1 MVWCGMALVDDIV
14 VRIDRGDVVRLALEL
29 CNIDSPIGHEREVG
43 EHLYG
48 WMDREGLSPRRL
60 GLQPHRFNLLGR
72 LPGSGG
78 GYSLIFNSHMDTAVP
93 GAPDLVHADPTE
105 RRYHAA
111 WIEEDLLVGE
121 GIINDKGPMAA
132 FLVAVKAIKDSGQ
145 RLLGDVLVSAV
156 INETGGEPCDEPPGS
171 YQQSKEFGTR
181 FLVTHGGVADYALVC
196 EGTGFG
202 LVWVEAGEFWYKVTL
217 RGEAPPFYTPY
228 LPERTTL
235 AKSPNMV
242 VASAAAIEAL
252 EVWASRYQ
260 AKNVYTSP
268 GGTVVP
274 KAQIGAIRGGDPNR
288 PLFSPQLCELYLDVR
303 SVPNQDPLR
312 TREEI
317 RDVLAGVGLSA
328 TVELFSFRPG
338 FEARNIER
346 LADAGR
352 RAHRAVFREEPQP
365 APVET
370 SSMWRDIN
378 AFNEVGI
385 PAMTIGPRSR
395 ALGGKRALPIESLY
409 QAALL
414 YARIAVDLCSQ
425 RK

>member
-1 MVWCGMALVDDIV
+1 MPLVDDV
-14 VRIDRGDVVRLALEL
+14 LALIHREDL
-29 CNIDSPIGHEREVG
+29 VRFALEICNIDSAIGHEREVG
-43 EHLYG
+43 EHLYR
-48 WMDREGLSPRRL
+48 WMEHEGLHPRKL

-72 LPGSGG
+72 LDGSGG
-78 GYSLIFNSHMDTAVP
+78 GLSLIFNSHMDTAVP

-105 RRYHAA
+105 RRYHSA
-111 WIEEDLLVGE
+111 WIEDDLLIGE

-132 FLVAVKAIKDSGQ
+132 FLVAVKAIKDSGH
-145 RLLGDVLVSAV
+145 RLPGDVLVSAV
-156 INETGGEPCDEPPGS
+156 INETGGEPCDEPPGA
-171 YQQSKEFGTR
+171 YGQSKEFGTR

-235 AKSPNMV
+235 AQSPNMI

-252 EVWASRYQ
+252 ERWAAQYQSR
-260 AKNVYTSP
+260 NVYVSE

-288 PLFSPQLCELYLDVR
+288 PLFSTQICELYLDIR
-303 SVPNQDPLR
+303 SVPNQDPLL
-312 TREEI
+312 TRQEI
-317 RDVLAGVGLSA
+317 RDTLAQAGLNA
-328 TVELFSFRPG
+328 TVELFSYRPA

-346 LADAGR
+346 LAGAAR
-352 RAHRAVFREEPQP
+352 RAHRAVFGEEPQP

-385 PAMTIGPRSR
+385 PAMTYGPRSR

>member
-1 MVWCGMALVDDIV
+1 MTLIVDVLGLI
-14 VRIDRGDVVRLALEL
+14 RREDVVRFALEI
-29 CNIDSPIGHEREVG
+29 CNIDSPIGQEREVG
-43 EHLYG
+43 EHLYR
-48 WMDREGLSPRRL
+48 WMEGEGLHPRKL

-72 LPGSGG
+72 LDGTGG
-78 GYSLIFNSHMDTAVP
+78 GLSLIFNSHMDTAVP

-111 WIEEDLLVGE
+111 WVEDDLLIGE

-132 FLVAVKAIKDSGQ
+132 FLVAVKAIKDSGH
-145 RLLGDVLVSAV
+145 RLPGDVLVSAV
-156 INETGGEPCDEPPGS
+156 INETGGEPCDEPPGA
-171 YQQSKEFGTR
+171 YAQSKEFGTR

-202 LVWVEAGEFWYKVTL
+202 LVWVEAGEYWYKVTL
-217 RGEAPPFYTPY
+217 RGETPPIYTPY
-228 LPERTTL
+228 LPDRTIL
-235 AKSPNMV
+235 AQSPNMI

-252 EVWASRYQ
+252 EQWAARYQ
-260 AKNVYTSP
+260 TRNVYVSA

-288 PLFSPQLCELYLDVR
+288 PLFSTQVCELYLDVR
-303 SVPNQDPLR
+303 SVPNQDPLS
-312 TREEI
+312 TRQEI
-317 RDVLAGVGLSA
+317 RDTLAQAGLNA
-328 TVELFSFRPG
+328 TVELFSYRPA

-346 LADAGR
+346 LAEAAR
-352 RAHRAVFREEPQP
+352 RAHHAVFAEEPPP

-378 AFNEVGI
+378 VFNEVGI
-385 PAMTIGPRSR
+385 PAMTYGPRSR

-409 QAALL
+409 QASLL

>member
-1 MVWCGMALVDDIV
+1 MSIADEIV
-14 VRIDRGDVVRLALEL
+14 ARITPDEIVRLALAL
-29 CNIDSPIGHEREVG
+29 CNIDSPIGHEGAVG
-43 EHLYG
+43 EFLCG
-48 WMDREGLSPRRL
+48 WMKRNGFATRKL
-60 GLQPHRFNLLGR
+60 GLQADRFNLLGS

-93 GAPDLVHADPTE
+93 GERDLTHADPT
-105 RRYHAA
+105 AA
-111 WIEEDLLVGE
+111 RFHSAWVEEDLLIGE

-132 FLVAVKAIKDSGQ
+132 FLVAVKAIRASGH
-145 RLLGDVLVSAV
+145 RLPGDVLVSAV
-156 INETGGEPCDEPPGS
+156 INETGGEPCDEPPGA
-171 YQQSKEFGTR
+171 YAQSKEFGTR

-217 RGEAPPFYTPY
+217 RGAAPPFYTPY
-228 LPERTTL
+228 LPERTTP
-235 AKSPNMV
+235 AQSPNMI

-252 EVWASRYQ
+252 ERWATQYQ
-260 AKNVYTSP
+260 ARNVYVCP

-288 PLFSPQLCELYLDVR
+288 PLFSTQVCELYLDVR
-303 SVPNQDPLR
+303 SVPNQDPLA
-312 TREEI
+312 TRQEI
-317 RDVLAGVGLSA
+317 RDTLAQAGLNA
-328 TVELFSFRPG
+328 TVELFSYRPA

-346 LADAGR
+346 LAAAAL
-352 RAHRAVFREEPQP
+352 RAHRAVFAEEPQP

-370 SSMWRDIN
+370 SSMWRDTN
-378 AFNEVGI
+378 GFNEVGI
-385 PAMTIGPRSR
+385 PAMTYGPRSR